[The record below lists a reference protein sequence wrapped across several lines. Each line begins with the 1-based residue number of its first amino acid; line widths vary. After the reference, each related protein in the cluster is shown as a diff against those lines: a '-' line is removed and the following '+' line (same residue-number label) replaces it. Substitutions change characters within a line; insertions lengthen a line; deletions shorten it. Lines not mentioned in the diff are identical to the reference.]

1 MATDSLDMTDP
12 EVRRAKLNTETARI
26 PWRELQRYFAAGN
39 AVAVDPGLDLLAVGD
54 AFLTDDTAAVEAW
67 IEQGGLG
74 PVSDAQAAEWY
85 EANALMWAVVLPP
98 WVLVQPL
105 LAESSR

>member
-1 MATDSLDMTDP
+1 METDSLDMTDP

-39 AVAVDPGLDLLAVGD
+39 AIAVDPGLDLLTVGD
-54 AFLTDDTAAVEAW
+54 AFLTDDKAMVEDWMA
-67 IEQGGLG
+67 QGNLG
-74 PVSDAQAAEWY
+74 PVSDALAVEWY

-105 LAESSR
+105 PAESSS